1 MRLQAFI
8 VELLFEHDC
17 VIVPGFGG
25 LVANYRSARLNR
37 VSHLIHPPSKHV
49 GFNRNLIQNDGLLAN
64 HISIALGITYKEAQA
79 KIDEQVQEFKRALA
93 KEGRLVWEKIGVFFN
108 DTSGYL
114 QFIPEDQEN
123 FLLESFGL
131 TSIQLKPI
139 AVEMPI
145 EIEEETPIVE
155 TPLQPEAPKV
165 GVSAWKVA
173 AAIAVPIALAG
184 AFLVGGRVSGNQL
197 NFASLNP
204 FTTEV
209 ITTPY
214 RMLAP
219 SDRQEPAVISESGF
233 EKTLKD
239 SLNAEVI
246 TYDFVKDQAT
256 VEGIRVVVNKT
267 MITPAESTATAKAN
281 PVVVDVVSKK
291 AFDVIGGAFMVEENA
306 TRLVA
311 ELKSK
316 GYDAH
321 MAGKRGALH
330 LVAFGSYSSHEE
342 AAKALA
348 EIKLKE
354 GKGAWIKRN

>member
-8 VELLFEHDC
+8 VELLFDHDC

-64 HISIALGITYKEAQA
+64 HISIALGINYKEAQS
-79 KIDEQVQEFKRALA
+79 KIEEEVLEFKRTLA
-93 KEGRLVWEKIGVFFN
+93 TEGRLVWEKIGVFFN
-108 DTSGYL
+108 DKTGYL

-139 AVEMPI
+139 AVELPI
-145 EIEEETPIVE
+145 EEKEETVVAEIPEIVVE
-155 TPLQPEAPKV
+155 RKGISP
-165 GVSAWKVA
+165 WKVA
-173 AAIAVPIALAG
+173 AAIAIPIGLAA

-204 FTTEV
+204 FSTEL

-219 SDRQEPAVISESGF
+219 SDREEVAITNESGF
-233 EKTLKD
+233 EKTLRD
-239 SLNAEVI
+239 SSSAEI
-246 TYDFVKDQAT
+246 LTYDFVRDEASTQ
-256 VEGIRVVVNKT
+256 GIRVVVNRK
-267 MITPAESTATAKAN
+267 MIAPAESTATSKDT
-281 PVVVDVVSKK
+281 PVVVSPTSKP
-291 AFDVIGGAFMVEENA
+291 AFEVIGGAFMVEENA

-330 LVAFGSYSSHEE
+330 LVAFGSYGTHAD
-342 AAKALA
+342 AAKALT
-348 EIKLKE
+348 EIKSKE

>member
-8 VELLFEHDC
+8 VELLFDHDC

-64 HISIALGITYKEAQA
+64 HISMALGINYKEAQA
-79 KIDEQVQEFKRALA
+79 RIEEEVLEFKRTLST
-93 KEGRLVWEKIGVFFN
+93 EGRLVWEKIGVFFN
-108 DTSGYL
+108 DKSGYL

-139 AVEMPI
+139 GVELPVEEKEETVVVEMP
-145 EIEEETPIVE
+145 EVVVE
-155 TPLQPEAPKV
+155 RKGISP
-165 GVSAWKVA
+165 WKVA
-173 AAIAVPIALAG
+173 AAIAIPIGLAA
-184 AFLVGGRVSGNQL
+184 AFLVGGRVSGNHL

-204 FTTEV
+204 FSTEQ

-219 SDRQEPAVISESGF
+219 SDREEPTIISESGF
-233 EKTLKD
+233 EKTLRD
-239 SLNAEVI
+239 SASVEMLS
-246 TYDFVKDQAT
+246 YDFIKDEASAQ
-256 VEGIRVVVNKT
+256 GIRVVVNRK
-267 MITPAESTATAKAN
+267 MIAQAESTATAKDN

-306 TRLVA
+306 TRLVS

-330 LVAFGSYSSHEE
+330 LVAFGSYSTHDE
-342 AAKALA
+342 ASKALA
-348 EIKLKE
+348 DIKSKE

>member
-8 VELLFEHDC
+8 VELLFDHDC

-64 HISIALGITYKEAQA
+64 HISISLGVNYKEAQA
-79 KIDEQVQEFKRALA
+79 KIEEEVLEFKRTLA
-93 KEGRLVWEKIGVFFN
+93 TEGRLVWEKIGVFFN
-108 DTSGYL
+108 DKSGYL

-139 AVEMPI
+139 AIELPIEEKEEAVVEEMPEVVAGRKGI
-145 EIEEETPIVE
+145 SP
-155 TPLQPEAPKV
+155 
-165 GVSAWKVA
+165 WKVA
-173 AAIAVPIALAG
+173 AAIAIPIGLAA

-204 FTTEV
+204 FSTEQ

-214 RMLAP
+214 RMIAP
-219 SDRQEPAVISESGF
+219 MDREEVTIVNESGF
-233 EKTLKD
+233 EKTIRD
-239 SLNAEVI
+239 SSSVEVL
-246 TYDFVKDQAT
+246 TYDFVSDEASAQ
-256 VEGIRVVVNKT
+256 GIRVVVNRK
-267 MITPAESTATAKAN
+267 MIAPAESTQTSKDN
-281 PVVVDVVSKK
+281 PVVVDVTSKK

-306 TRLVA
+306 TRLVS

-321 MAGKRGALH
+321 IAGKRGALH
-330 LVAFGSYSSHEE
+330 LVAFGSYSTHAE
-342 AAKALA
+342 AAKALTD
-348 EIKLKE
+348 IKSKE